1 MRMRIPYSKAE
12 AISAE
17 ADGDFLAAGLF
28 WGLISAPRRSAH
40 YLASDDIGYSI
51 QLIRK
56 AKPGFE
62 VPDYIMK
69 SRGLQAA
76 QKYREYLKK
85 VFLDVLEPVE

>member
-1 MRMRIPYSKAE
+1 MNIPRTKAE

-17 ADGDFLAAGLF
+17 ADGEFLAAGLF

-51 QLIRK
+51 QLIRR
-56 AKPGFE
+56 ARPEFE

-76 QKYREYLKK
+76 EKYSVYLKK
-85 VFLDVLEPVE
+85 VFRDVLEPVE

>member
-1 MRMRIPYSKAE
+1 MEIPRTRAE

-17 ADGDFLAAGLF
+17 ADGEFLPAGLF

-40 YLASDDIGYSI
+40 YLAADDIGYSI

-56 AKPGFE
+56 AKPDFD
-62 VPDYIMK
+62 VPDFIMK

-76 QKYREYLKK
+76 GKYSEYLKK
-85 VFLDVLEPVE
+85 VFRDVIEPVE